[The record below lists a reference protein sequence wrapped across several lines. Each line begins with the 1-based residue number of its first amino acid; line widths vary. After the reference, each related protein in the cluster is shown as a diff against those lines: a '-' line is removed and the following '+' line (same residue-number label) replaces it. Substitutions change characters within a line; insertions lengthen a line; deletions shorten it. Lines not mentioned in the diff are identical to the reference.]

1 MQPHLNKDLPKLP
14 SQRVKGVAGSM
25 LIHLALFALLILV
38 SFSVPAP
45 PETGEGILVNF
56 GTDETGFG
64 EIEPSPPAIQE
75 EASPRQIEQIKVS
88 AQAETKASKKSDAE
102 SLLSQE
108 SEEAP
113 AVKKADPEA
122 EKKRNEK
129 KEADR
134 KIKEQLETER
144 IIKQKEEA
152 ERKQKEAEL
161 QRQTDIQNRTKNALA
176 NSKNSGTS
184 STSEGIAGGAGN
196 QGDPRGSVDSKVRGE
211 GGGLGTSGTGTGSSG
226 NSFEL
231 QGRGIQKLPDP
242 NYDYQ
247 GEGKVVVEV
256 SVDKT
261 GRVVQAVPGAKG
273 STTLDEYLLKAAKE
287 AAMKAIFDE
296 KPDAQPIQ
304 KGKITYNFKLK

>member
-1 MQPHLNKDLPKLP
+1 
-14 SQRVKGVAGSM
+14 M
-25 LIHLALFALLILV
+25 LIHLVLFALLILV
-38 SFSVPAP
+38 TFSVPVP

-75 EASPRQIEQIKVS
+75 EASPRQVEQIKVT
-88 AQAETKASKKSDAE
+88 AQAETKASNKSDAE

-108 SEEAP
+108 TDEAP

-122 EKKRNEK
+122 EKKKIEK
-129 KEADR
+129 KEADK
-134 KIKEQLETER
+134 KIREQLEAER

-152 ERKQKEAEL
+152 EKKQKEAEL
-161 QRQTDIQNRTKNALA
+161 QRQTDIMNRTKNALA

-184 STSEGIAGGAGN
+184 STSEGVAGGAGN

-211 GGGLGTSGTGTGSSG
+211 GGGLGTSGTGTGDKG
-226 NSFEL
+226 VSFEL
-231 QGRGIQKLPDP
+231 QGRGYQNLPP
-242 NYDYQ
+242 PKYDYQ
-247 GEGKVVVEV
+247 GEGRVVVEV
-256 SVDKT
+256 SVDRT
-261 GRVVQAVPGAKG
+261 GKVIQAVPGAKG

-287 AAMKAIFDE
+287 AALEASFDA

-304 KGKITYNFKLK
+304 KGKITYNFILK